1 MILQMENLLDAIN
14 KRETDPWKRFAKIH
28 IINRLENERL
38 NGTSYFRPYFCNCGQ
53 KVKHRQLHTLLNTIR
68 LHRLSF
74 SLTSFCH
81 SQTLIFRLLLILN
94 HLLLIRKISF
104 RKLHTHAAHIV
115 FQVFVAVLTRD
126 DHMFHDGVS
135 NVCSIY
141 PKPSLSTLI
150 CNHCTEKQ
158 HPHSHLLFCWR
169 TIHVE

>member
-1 MILQMENLLDAIN
+1 MLIYAHHFKQSYELYYNEFDFENFNWFTSNVYKPRKCSTHFIWDPINEMILQMENLLDAIN

-115 FQVFVAVLTRD
+115 F
-126 DHMFHDGVS
+126 
-135 NVCSIY
+135 
-141 PKPSLSTLI
+141 
-150 CNHCTEKQ
+150 
-158 HPHSHLLFCWR
+158 
-169 TIHVE
+169 